1 VRRSTDDGKTW
12 STPTK
17 LPEVAGPKTK
27 NPFSKAKPTES
38 TGFTYN
44 NPVLIAD
51 RDGTVHGLFCLEYM
65 RAFYTRSADDGV
77 TWSEPVEITGGFEGF
92 RPAYD
97 RKVLATGP
105 NHGIQLKN
113 GRLVV
118 PVWLSLA
125 TGSWGHHPSVTA
137 TIYSDDSGKTWK
149 AGEIAV
155 PNTAEWIDPN
165 ETTAIELSDGSVMLN
180 VRNEAKAN
188 RRLVTVS
195 KDGATGWSKPR
206 FDEELVEPICM
217 ASLVRLS
224 TGPNRILFCN
234 PDNLTRTHGEEAPGK
249 SRDRKNVTIRLSY
262 DEGQTWPVKKT
273 VDPGSGGYSD
283 LAVTPAATILCF
295 YGKPDRLVVA
305 RTNLEWL
312 TDGQDSLT
320 KK

>member
-1 VRRSTDDGKTW
+1 
-12 STPTK
+12 
-17 LPEVAGPKTK
+17 
-27 NPFSKAKPTES
+27 
-38 TGFTYN
+38 
-44 NPVLIAD
+44 
-51 RDGTVHGLFCLEYM
+51 M
-65 RAFYTRSADDGV
+65 RAFYTRSADDGL
-77 TWSEPVEITGGFEGF
+77 TWSEPVEITGSFEGF

-97 RKVLATGP
+97 WKVLATGP

-125 TGSWGHHPSVTA
+125 TGSWGHHPSAAA
-137 TIYSDDSGKTWK
+137 TIYSDDGGKTWK

-155 PNTAEWIDPN
+155 PNTEEWIDPN

-180 VRNEAKAN
+180 VRNEAKVN

-206 FDEELVEPICM
+206 FDEALVEPICM

-224 TGPNRILFCN
+224 TAPDRILFSN

-262 DEGQTWPVKKT
+262 DEGWTWPVKKSI
-273 VDPGSGGYSD
+273 DPGSGGYSD
-283 LAVTPAATILCF
+283 LAVTRAGTILCF

-320 KK
+320 KN